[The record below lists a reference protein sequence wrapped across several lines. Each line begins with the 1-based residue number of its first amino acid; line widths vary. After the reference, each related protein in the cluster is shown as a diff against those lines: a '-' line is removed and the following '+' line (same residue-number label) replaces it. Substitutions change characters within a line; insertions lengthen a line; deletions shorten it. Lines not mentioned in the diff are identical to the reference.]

1 MAIYTLHSQFITT
14 SITLVGIVTHSI
26 PKIVEDKYKLTPSQI
41 LELRYKENR
50 RFFWK

>member
-14 SITLVGIVTHSI
+14 SINLVGIVTHSI
-26 PKIVEDKYKLTPSQI
+26 AKIVEDKYKFPPSQI
-41 LELRYKENR
+41 LELRYKKNR